1 MCTAGARARLAKQR
15 RLCYA
20 SGMGNGQ
27 TADLILAAG
36 GQLIAQA
43 GPEGASVRAIAE
55 RAGIPPPTLQHHF
68 RSKAR
73 LLEAIYAQ
81 AVTSHLA
88 GSAAVLAALAPMGEK
103 DRPGSLGQVVRRDIA
118 AALAAEWLREGVASM
133 HTAVVLH
140 LLVHAVRDPAYAAL
154 AGQWLA
160 ETAAALA
167 RSARLA
173 PDEALFLVEL
183 LVGLALA
190 SGPAAF
196 RHESDVLNRELLG
209 LACNAG
215 EAEAGYWLAHFRAL
229 RGKRP
234 GNWQGDPAEAEAPGG
249 VPADILHAGVTLTA
263 ETGAD
268 ALSYRKI
275 AARAQV
281 APSSVLYHFPDR
293 QALLTALYRAVH
305 QRFMAAEPLTQMAQ
319 WPHLPASG
327 PHARMADVFTY
338 MIVEQR
344 AGDAPLFLASCEL
357 FLVGWREPDLAA
369 DALAMRLERGA
380 TGGRVFADRQEA
392 LIAHLQSLWSM
403 GVALT
408 RFACPSADRA
418 ADVAQRLRVG
428 MAIMADGA

>member
-1 MCTAGARARLAKQR
+1 MCADRLPARLAKRR

-81 AVTSHLA
+81 AVASHLA
-88 GSAAVLAALAPMGEK
+88 GSAAVLSALAPGGEGGEP
-103 DRPGSLGQVVRRDIA
+103 DSVRRAVRRDITV
-118 AALAAEWLREGVASM
+118 ALAAEWLREGAAAI

-140 LLVHAVRDPAYAAL
+140 LLVQAVRDPAYAAL
-154 AGQWLA
+154 AERWAA
-160 ETAAALA
+160 ETAAALVHA
-167 RSARLA
+167 ARLE

-183 LVGLALA
+183 LVGLVLV
-190 SGPAAF
+190 SGPALF
-196 RHESDVLNRELLG
+196 RRESDVLNRELVS
-209 LACNAG
+209 LACRVEEAG
-215 EAEAGYWLAHFRAL
+215 AGYWLAHFRAL

-234 GNWQGDPAEAEAPGG
+234 GKGPAEVERQGG

-293 QALLTALYRAVH
+293 RALLTALYRAVH

-319 WPHLPASG
+319 WPHFSASG
-327 PHARMADVFTY
+327 PHGRMADVFTY

-344 AGDAPLFLASCEL
+344 VGDVPLFLASCEL
-357 FLVGWREPDLAA
+357 FLMGWREPDLAS

-380 TGGRVFADRQEA
+380 PDGRISADRQEA
-392 LIAHLQSLWSM
+392 LTAHLQSLWSI

-408 RFACPSADRA
+408 QFARPSADRV
-418 ADVAQRLRVG
+418 ADVGRRLRAG
-428 MAIMADGA
+428 MRIMTGEG